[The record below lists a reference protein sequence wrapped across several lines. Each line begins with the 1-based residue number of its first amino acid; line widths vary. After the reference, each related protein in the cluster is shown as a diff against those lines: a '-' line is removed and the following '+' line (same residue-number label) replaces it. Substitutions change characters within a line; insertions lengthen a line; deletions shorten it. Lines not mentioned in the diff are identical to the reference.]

1 MRRQTKERLR
11 PTLSRAPN
19 LYMCPSQSTHHT
31 QSFYTWMPLWK
42 EQKKSKGAHLHI
54 EASAHSHYACEKS
67 NIWPFVYEIRNDNR
81 LFTTGGIKKYI
92 QTHFCICVPSWAF
105 PLFSRNTS
113 GFFGFRFDTMYS
125 MKDVMWTE
133 ERTRLWFLVSRSPG
147 REGWRGNENR
157 KRKPFHIWDWSLL
170 IAFYCI
176 LMMMMMM
183 IYKGIRVSV
192 HKYQTKIHQDY
203 MN

>member
-1 MRRQTKERLR
+1 MQKLKASLYEAFLNRWDLLRRWDGKPKKDYDPHYLELQ
-11 PTLSRAPN
+11 N

-81 LFTTGGIKKYI
+81 LFTTGGHQKIYPNPFLHLCAIVSFSSLLKKHEWI
-92 QTHFCICVPSWAF
+92 
-105 PLFSRNTS
+105 
-113 GFFGFRFDTMYS
+113 FGFRFDTMYS

-147 REGWRGNENR
+147 EKADVERNR
-157 KRKPFHIWDWSLL
+157 KRKPFHIWDWFTSDCLL
-170 IAFYCI
+170 LHSDDDDDDDI
-176 LMMMMMM
+176 
-183 IYKGIRVSV
+183 
-192 HKYQTKIHQDY
+192 
-203 MN
+203 